1 MIQLQVITKLL
12 LLKIVFAECLELIVN
27 TAQGQLRG
35 REFKSRNGRKV
46 AAFSGIPFAKPPLG
60 PLRFQDPQPP
70 ESWTRIRDAYNFGS
84 VCVHIPFLYP
94 PVKTTKL
101 GNEDCLYL
109 SVYTPTLKPPQ
120 LLPVI
125 FYIYGGGFSM
135 GSGEIDKSPE
145 YFMDH
150 DVVIVMPNY
159 RLGPLGFISMED
171 NIMAGNMGMKDQVMA
186 LVWVRKNIA
195 NFGGDPDQVTL
206 IGESA
211 GGASAHYHM
220 YSPMSRGLFHKAVS
234 QSGTA
239 VSCWVTVPPGVA
251 RSQAIHLAKQLNC
264 SVNSSQMILDCLK
277 TKNAYEMVELY
288 TEYVTGDE
296 TDYNMLPIIDTNSSN
311 PFIPFDPQ
319 TSEPAPLPWIIGTVS
334 IEGSGQSGDYFRNS
348 SALADLNQNF
358 DEKAPGLLQYK
369 ETSLNPD
376 KITKKIREYYFDGQ
390 QITLDL
396 FKNISDMFGDRRNS
410 AVPTA
415 LKLHKGPH
423 YLYYFDY
430 EVEHSYQEILFG
442 KKVLRG
448 AAHLDDATL
457 IWRYKNP
464 IAIPPSTT
472 SSDLNVS
479 HILLKLIV
487 NFVYSGNPTPDGSDF
502 SWPRWDK
509 QQQNFISFENKGIT
523 HNSKFLPER
532 MQFWASLHTNDKFV
546 EPAE

>member
-159 RLGPLGFISMED
+159 RLGPL
-171 NIMAGNMGMKDQVMA
+171 
-186 LVWVRKNIA
+186 
-195 NFGGDPDQVTL
+195 
-206 IGESA
+206 
-211 GGASAHYHM
+211 
-220 YSPMSRGLFHKAVS
+220 GLFHKAVS